1 MSAWLCSL
9 VNGLKHQRA
18 AVLSAILSLLNLP
31 ILMLSMLSFNVYAN
45 EQVSSV
51 GSKALFTESE
61 SANSQATYVGSE
73 ACVDCHS
80 AEVEA
85 WQGSHHD
92 MAMKHATD
100 ESVLGDF
107 NEQTVTHKGKPNR
120 FFRKGDDFWVN
131 IEGPNGQYQDYKI
144 SYTFAFEPL
153 QQYMVEFEDGRVQ
166 LIPFAW
172 DSRTESEGGQRWF
185 HLYPDTTK
193 TDEFYWTNSGQNWNF
208 MCADC
213 HSTNLEKN
221 YDSANNTYNTT
232 WSEINVGCEAC
243 HGPASEHVEQAQLAN
258 NKLAKDQS
266 TKDQLTQNK
275 STKVSGGKDVQF
287 SAHYGFDRDLSK
299 SVKEWIYQE
308 GNSTLQP
315 KDIIHTNQVQTCA
328 QCHSRRTQLNETGDH
343 VNGSFF
349 DKYRLSLITPELY
362 HNDGQ
367 IYDEDYVYGSFLQS
381 AMAEKGVTCTN
392 CHDPHT
398 AELKIAEEA
407 VCSQCHI
414 ASEYTPEKHT
424 FHEANT
430 EASQC
435 TTCHMPETTYMEVD
449 PRRDHSW
456 HIPRPDI
463 SQHIKTPN
471 VCTSCHEDQT
481 DQWADKQIGKWFPD
495 SKYRNQQHF
504 AVAFYAD
511 SIGHRGAEDALA
523 YSAQDS
529 SLSNIIRASSLER
542 LGGNTGKNTL
552 ISLARAVK
560 HDDEMIRLGVVQGSS
575 GFPFTDRWQILE
587 PLLKDPVLSIRSETA
602 GALVRYWGEMN
613 PLQKDQIKSALEEY
627 IEIQQFNADR
637 GFGRTNLGNVYRD
650 LGQHQKAIEFYLGAI
665 EIEPYFENSYANLAD
680 LYRALGDEPKALATL
695 KQGIQAQPKSSVL
708 PYSAGLSMLR
718 VKDYQ
723 QATNYLKQ
731 AAETAQTDPQ
741 YWYVY
746 GLALEKSDVLA
757 ASKSLN
763 KAYQF
768 SRNPQHLYAQC
779 EILARNRHIP
789 GAAKAFEQCISSLS
803 KVVPPE
809 AVNQLKAR
817 FK

>member
-1 MSAWLCSL
+1 MSALLCSL
-9 VNGLKHQRA
+9 VNGLKHQRV
-18 AVLSAILSLLNLP
+18 AVLSAIITILN
-31 ILMLSMLSFNVYAN
+31 FNVYAS
-45 EQVSSV
+45 EQVSPVSEQATKTV
-51 GSKALFTESE
+51 SKSTESGS
-61 SANSQATYVGSE
+61 SAAYIGSD
-73 ACVDCHS
+73 ACIDCHS

-92 MAMKHATD
+92 IAMKHATD
-100 ESVLGDF
+100 DSVLGNFD
-107 NEQTVTHKGKPNR
+107 NQTITHQGKANR
-120 FFRKGDDFWVN
+120 FFRKGDEFWVN
-131 IEGPNGQYQDYKI
+131 IEGPDGQFKDYKI

-172 DSRTESEGGQRWF
+172 DSRTKSEGGQRWF
-185 HLYPDTTK
+185 HLYPDTTN

-221 YDSANNTYNTT
+221 YDMASNTYSTT

-243 HGPASEHVEQAQLAN
+243 HGPASEHVEQAKQAAHSAKAN
-258 NKLAKDQS
+258 S
-266 TKDQLTQNK
+266 GK
-275 STKVSGGKDVQF
+275 SVQF
-287 SAHYGFDRDLSK
+287 TAHYGFDRDLSK
-299 SVKEWIYQE
+299 SVKEWVYQE

-328 QCHSRRTQLNETGDH
+328 QCHSRRTQLNETADH
-343 VNGSFF
+343 VKGSFF
-349 DKYRLSLITPELY
+349 DKYRLSLISPELY
-362 HNDGQ
+362 HHDGQ

-430 EASQC
+430 EASKC

-456 HIPRPDI
+456 HVPRPDI

-471 VCTSCHEDQT
+471 VCTSCHEDKT
-481 DQWADKQIGKWFPD
+481 DQWADKQIGQWFPD

-542 LGGNTGKNTL
+542 LSGNTGKNTL

-575 GFPFTDRWQILE
+575 GFPFYDRWQILE
-587 PLLKDPVLSIRSETA
+587 PLLTDPVLSIRSETA

-613 PLQKDQIKSALEEY
+613 PLQKDQIKPVLEEY
-627 IEIQQFNADR
+627 IEIQRFNGDR

-650 LGQHQKAIEFYLGAI
+650 LGKHEQAIEYYLGAI

-708 PYSAGLSMLR
+708 PYSAGLSLLR
-718 VKDYQ
+718 VKDYD
-723 QATNYLKQ
+723 QATRYLKQ

-757 ASKSLN
+757 ASQSLH

-779 EILARNRHIP
+779 EVLARNSHIP
-789 GAAKAFEQCISSLS
+789 GVPKAFEQCISSLS
-803 KVVPPE
+803 KVAPPE
-809 AVNQLKAR
+809 AINQLKAR
-817 FK
+817 LK

>member
-1 MSAWLCSL
+1 
-9 VNGLKHQRA
+9 
-18 AVLSAILSLLNLP
+18 
-31 ILMLSMLSFNVYAN
+31 MLSMLSFNVYAN

-107 NEQTVTHKGKPNR
+107 NDQTVTHKGKPNR

-172 DSRTESEGGQRWF
+172 DSRTEDEGGQRWF
-185 HLYPDTTK
+185 HLYPDTTNI
-193 TDEFYWTNSGQNWNF
+193 DEFYWTNSGQNWNF

-221 YDSANNTYNTT
+221 YDSASNTYNTT

-243 HGPASEHVEQAQLAN
+243 HGPASEHVKQAQLAE
-258 NKLAKDQS
+258 AKS
-266 TKDQLTQNK
+266 AKASGEKDAQ
-275 STKVSGGKDVQF
+275 VW
-287 SAHYGFDRDLSK
+287 AHYGFDRDLSK
-299 SVKEWIYQE
+299 SVKEWVYQE

-414 ASEYTPEKHT
+414 ASEYTPEKHS
-424 FHEANT
+424 FHEATT

-481 DQWADKQIGKWFPD
+481 DQWADKQIGEWFPD

-575 GFPFTDRWQILE
+575 GFPFNDRWQILE

-613 PLQKDQIKSALEEY
+613 PLQKDQIKPALEEY

-757 ASKSLN
+757 ASQSLN

-779 EILARNRHIP
+779 EILARNYQKP
-789 GAAKAFEQCISSLS
+789 GVAKAFEQCASSLS
-803 KVVPPE
+803 KVAPPE
-809 AVNQLKAR
+809 AISQLR
-817 FK
+817 SMSQ

>member
-1 MSAWLCSL
+1 MSALLCSL
-9 VNGLKHQRA
+9 VNGLKHQRV
-18 AVLSAILSLLNLP
+18 AVLSAIFT
-31 ILMLSMLSFNVYAN
+31 ILSFNVCAS
-45 EQVSSV
+45 EQASSISDEAIKTVSKS
-51 GSKALFTESE
+51 TESG
-61 SANSQATYVGSE
+61 SSATYIGSE
-73 ACVDCHS
+73 ACIDCHS

-100 ESVLGDF
+100 DSVLGNFD
-107 NEQTVTHKGKPNR
+107 NQTITHQGKPNR
-120 FFRKGDDFWVN
+120 FYRKGDEFWVN
-131 IEGPNGQYQDYKI
+131 IEGPDAQFKDYKI

-172 DSRTESEGGQRWF
+172 DSRTETEGGQRWF
-185 HLYPDTTK
+185 HLYPDTTN

-221 YDSANNTYNTT
+221 YDMASNTYSTT

-243 HGPASEHVEQAQLAN
+243 HGPASEHVEQAKQAAHSAKAN
-258 NKLAKDQS
+258 GGKS
-266 TKDQLTQNK
+266 VQLT
-275 STKVSGGKDVQF
+275 
-287 SAHYGFDRDLSK
+287 AHYGFDRDLSK
-299 SVKEWIYQE
+299 SVKEWVYQE

-328 QCHSRRTQLNETGDH
+328 QCHSRRTQLNETADH

-349 DKYRLSLITPELY
+349 DKYRLSLISPELY
-362 HNDGQ
+362 HHDGQ

-424 FHEANT
+424 FHEAYT
-430 EASQC
+430 EASKC

-456 HIPRPDI
+456 HVPRPDI

-471 VCTSCHEDQT
+471 VCTSCHEDKT
-481 DQWADKQIGKWFPD
+481 DQWADKQIGQWFPD

-542 LGGNTGKNTL
+542 LSGNTGKNTL

-587 PLLKDPVLSIRSETA
+587 PLLTDPVLSIRSETA

-627 IEIQQFNADR
+627 IEIQRFNGDR

-650 LGQHQKAIEFYLGAI
+650 LGKHEQAIEYYLGAI

-680 LYRALGDEPKALATL
+680 LYRALGDESKALVTL

-708 PYSAGLSMLR
+708 PYSAGLALLR
-718 VKDYQ
+718 VKDYD
-723 QATNYLKQ
+723 QATRYLKQ

-757 ASKSLN
+757 ASQSLH

-779 EILARNRHIP
+779 EVLARNSHIP
-789 GAAKAFEQCISSLS
+789 GVPKAFEQCISSLS
-803 KVVPPE
+803 KVAPPE
-809 AVNQLKAR
+809 AINQLKAR
-817 FK
+817 LK

>member
-1 MSAWLCSL
+1 MSALLCSL
-9 VNGLKHQRA
+9 VNGLKHQRV
-18 AVLSAILSLLNLP
+18 AVLSAIITILN
-31 ILMLSMLSFNVYAN
+31 FNVYAS
-45 EQVSSV
+45 EQVSPVSDKGTKSV
-51 GSKALFTESE
+51 SKSTESG
-61 SANSQATYVGSE
+61 SSATYIGSE
-73 ACVDCHS
+73 ACIDCHS

-100 ESVLGDF
+100 DSVLGNFD
-107 NEQTVTHKGKPNR
+107 NQTITHQGKPNR
-120 FFRKGDDFWVN
+120 FFRKGDEFWVN
-131 IEGPNGQYQDYKI
+131 IEGPDGQFKDYKI

-185 HLYPDTTK
+185 HLYPDTTN

-221 YDSANNTYNTT
+221 YDMASNTYSTT

-243 HGPASEHVEQAQLAN
+243 HGPASEHVEQAKQAAHSAKAN
-258 NKLAKDQS
+258 SGKS
-266 TKDQLTQNK
+266 VQLT
-275 STKVSGGKDVQF
+275 
-287 SAHYGFDRDLSK
+287 AHYGFDRDLSK
-299 SVKEWIYQE
+299 SVKEWVYLE

-328 QCHSRRTQLNETGDH
+328 QCHSRRTQLNETADD
-343 VNGSFF
+343 VKGSFF
-349 DKYRLSLITPELY
+349 DKYRLSLISPELY
-362 HNDGQ
+362 HHDGQ

-430 EASQC
+430 EASKC

-456 HIPRPDI
+456 HVPRPDI

-471 VCTSCHEDQT
+471 VCTSCHEDKT
-481 DQWADKQIGKWFPD
+481 DQRADKQIGQWFPD

-542 LGGNTGKNTL
+542 LSGNTGKNTL

-587 PLLKDPVLSIRSETA
+587 PLLTDPVLSIRSETA

-613 PLQKDQIKSALEEY
+613 PLQKDQIKPALEEY
-627 IEIQQFNADR
+627 IEIQRFNGDR

-650 LGQHQKAIEFYLGAI
+650 LGKREQAIEYYLGAI

-708 PYSAGLSMLR
+708 PYSAGLSLLR
-718 VKDYQ
+718 VKDYD
-723 QATNYLKQ
+723 QATRYLKQ
-731 AAETAQTDPQ
+731 AAVTAQTDPQ

-757 ASKSLN
+757 ASQSLH

-779 EILARNRHIP
+779 EVLSRNSHIP
-789 GAAKAFEQCISSLS
+789 GVPKAFEQCISSLS
-803 KVVPPE
+803 KVAPPE
-809 AVNQLKAR
+809 AINQLKAR
-817 FK
+817 LK

>member
-31 ILMLSMLSFNVYAN
+31 ILMLSILSFNVYAN

-107 NEQTVTHKGKPNR
+107 NDQTVTHKGKPNR

-172 DSRTESEGGQRWF
+172 DSRTEDEGGQRWF
-185 HLYPDTTK
+185 HLYPDTTN

-221 YDSANNTYNTT
+221 YDSASNTYNTT

-243 HGPASEHVEQAQLAN
+243 HGPASEHVKQAQLAE
-258 NKLAKDQS
+258 AKS
-266 TKDQLTQNK
+266 AKAN
-275 STKVSGGKDVQF
+275 GGKDAQV

-381 AMAEKGVTCTN
+381 VMAEKGVTCTN

-471 VCTSCHEDQT
+471 VCTSCHEDQN
-481 DQWADKQIGKWFPD
+481 DQWADKQIGEWFPD

-560 HDDEMIRLGVVQGSS
+560 HDDEMIRLGAVQGSS

-602 GALVRYWGEMN
+602 GALVRNWGEMN
-613 PLQKDQIKSALEEY
+613 PLQKDQIKPALEEY

-650 LGQHQKAIEFYLGAI
+650 LGQYQKAIEFYQGAI

-680 LYRALGDEPKALATL
+680 LYRAQGNEAKALSTL
-695 KQGIQAQPKSSVL
+695 KQGIEAQPKSSVL
-708 PYSAGLSMLR
+708 PYSTGLSLLR
-718 VKDYQ
+718 VKDYE
-723 QATNYLKQ
+723 QATDYLKQ

-746 GLALEKSDVLA
+746 GLAIEKSDVLA
-757 ASKSLN
+757 ASQSLN

>member
-1 MSAWLCSL
+1 MSALLCSL
-9 VNGLKHQRA
+9 VNGLKHQRV
-18 AVLSAILSLLNLP
+18 AVLSAI
-31 ILMLSMLSFNVYAN
+31 ITILSFNVCAS
-45 EQVSSV
+45 EQASPISDKTTKTVSKSTV
-51 GSKALFTESE
+51 SGSS
-61 SANSQATYVGSE
+61 ATYIGSE
-73 ACVDCHS
+73 ACIDCHS

-100 ESVLGDF
+100 DSVLGNFD
-107 NEQTVTHKGKPNR
+107 NQTITHQGKPNR
-120 FFRKGDDFWVN
+120 FFRKGHEFWVN
-131 IEGPNGQYQDYKI
+131 IEGPDGQFKDYKI

-172 DSRTESEGGQRWF
+172 DSRTKSEGGQRWF
-185 HLYPDTTK
+185 HLYPDTTN

-221 YDSANNTYNTT
+221 YDMASNTYSTT

-243 HGPASEHVEQAQLAN
+243 HGPASEHVEQAKQAAHSAKAN
-258 NKLAKDQS
+258 SGKS
-266 TKDQLTQNK
+266 VQLT
-275 STKVSGGKDVQF
+275 
-287 SAHYGFDRDLSK
+287 AHYGFDRDLSK
-299 SVKEWIYQE
+299 SVKEWVYQE

-328 QCHSRRTQLNETGDH
+328 QCHSRRTQLNETADH
-343 VNGSFF
+343 VKGSFF
-349 DKYRLSLITPELY
+349 DKYRLSLISPELY
-362 HNDGQ
+362 HHDGQ

-430 EASQC
+430 EASKC

-456 HIPRPDI
+456 HVPRPDI

-471 VCTSCHEDQT
+471 VCTSCHEDKT
-481 DQWADKQIGKWFPD
+481 DQWANKQIGQWFPD

-542 LGGNTGKNTL
+542 LSGNTGKNTL

-587 PLLKDPVLSIRSETA
+587 PLLTDPVLSIRSETA

-613 PLQKDQIKSALEEY
+613 PLQKDQIKPALEEY
-627 IEIQQFNADR
+627 IEIQRFNGDR

-650 LGQHQKAIEFYLGAI
+650 LGKHEQAIEYYLGAI
-665 EIEPYFENSYANLAD
+665 KIEPYFENSYANLAD

-708 PYSAGLSMLR
+708 PYSAGLSLLR
-718 VKDYQ
+718 VKDYD
-723 QATNYLKQ
+723 QATRYLKQ

-757 ASKSLN
+757 ASQSLH

-779 EILARNRHIP
+779 EVLARNSHIP
-789 GAAKAFEQCISSLS
+789 GVPKAFEQCISSLS
-803 KVVPPE
+803 KVAPPE
-809 AVNQLKAR
+809 AINQLKAR
-817 FK
+817 LK

>member
-1 MSAWLCSL
+1 
-9 VNGLKHQRA
+9 
-18 AVLSAILSLLNLP
+18 
-31 ILMLSMLSFNVYAN
+31 
-45 EQVSSV
+45 
-51 GSKALFTESE
+51 
-61 SANSQATYVGSE
+61 
-73 ACVDCHS
+73 
-80 AEVEA
+80 
-85 WQGSHHD
+85 HHD

-107 NEQTVTHKGKPNR
+107 NDQTVTHNGKPNR
-120 FFRKGDDFWVN
+120 FFRNGKEFWVN
-131 IEGPNGQYQDYKI
+131 IEGPDGQFKDYKI

-172 DSRTESEGGQRWF
+172 DSRTEGEGGQRWF
-185 HLYPDTTK
+185 HLYPDTTN

-221 YDSANNTYNTT
+221 YDSASNTYNTT

-243 HGPASEHVEQAQLAN
+243 HGPASEHVKQAQLAE
-258 NKLAKDQS
+258 AQF
-266 TKDQLTQNK
+266 TKDQPAKAN
-275 STKVSGGKDVQF
+275 GGKGAQV

-315 KDIIHTNQVQTCA
+315 KDIIHTNQVQTCG

-381 AMAEKGVTCTN
+381 VMAEKGVTCTN

-481 DQWADKQIGKWFPD
+481 DQWADKQIGEWFPD

-504 AVAFYAD
+504 AIAFYAD

-613 PLQKDQIKSALEEY
+613 PLQKDQIKPALEEY

-650 LGQHQKAIEFYLGAI
+650 LGQYQKAIDFYLGAI

-680 LYRALGDEPKALATL
+680 LYRAQGNESKALSTL
-695 KQGIQAQPKSSVL
+695 KQGIEAQPKSSVL
-708 PYSAGLSMLR
+708 PYSAGLALLR
-718 VKDYQ
+718 VKDYE
-723 QATNYLKQ
+723 QATEYLKQ

-768 SRNPQHLYAQC
+768 SRSPQHLYAQC
-779 EILARNRHIP
+779 EVLARNSHKP
-789 GAAKAFEQCISSLS
+789 GVPKAFEQCISSLS
-803 KVVPPE
+803 KVAPPE
-809 AVNQLKAR
+809 AIQQLKA
-817 FK
+817 KVLSK

>member
-1 MSAWLCSL
+1 MSAWLCLL
-9 VNGLKHQRA
+9 VNGLKHQRV
-18 AVLSAILSLLNLP
+18 AVLSAMLSLPMLSLL
-31 ILMLSMLSFNVYAN
+31 SFNAHAN
-45 EQVSSV
+45 EQALPV
-51 GSKALFTESE
+51 GSEASH
-61 SANSQATYVGSE
+61 ANSKATYVGSE
-73 ACVDCHS
+73 ACIDCHS

-92 MAMKHATD
+92 MAMKHAD
-100 ESVLGDF
+100 DDSVLGNFD
-107 NEQTVTHKGKPNR
+107 NQTVTHKGKPNR
-120 FFRKGDDFWVN
+120 FFRKGDEFWVN
-131 IEGPNGQYQDYKI
+131 IEGPDGQFKDYKI

-172 DSRTESEGGQRWF
+172 DSRGEGEGGQRWF
-185 HLYPDTTK
+185 HLYPDTTN

-213 HSTNLEKN
+213 HSTNLKKN
-221 YDSANNTYNTT
+221 YDSASNTYNTT

-243 HGPASEHVEQAQLAN
+243 HGPASEHVEQAQLA
-258 NKLAKDQS
+258 
-266 TKDQLTQNK
+266 KDQLTQNK
-275 STKVSGGKDVQF
+275 SAKANGVKDVQV

-299 SVKEWIYQE
+299 SVKEWVYQE

-315 KDIIHTNQVQTCA
+315 KDIVHTNQVQTCA

-381 AMAEKGVTCTN
+381 VMAEKGVTCTN

-424 FHEANT
+424 FHESNT

-481 DQWADKQIGKWFPD
+481 DQWADKQIGEWFPD

-523 YSAQDS
+523 YSAQDA

-613 PLQKDQIKSALEEY
+613 PLQKDQIKPALEEY

-650 LGQHQKAIEFYLGAI
+650 LGQHDKAIKFYQGAI

-680 LYRALGDEPKALATL
+680 LYRAQGDEPKALATL

-718 VKDYQ
+718 VKDYKK
-723 QATNYLKQ
+723 ATNYLKQ

-757 ASKSLN
+757 ASKSLH

-779 EILARNRHIP
+779 EILARNYQQP
-789 GAAKAFEQCISSLS
+789 GVPKAFEQCISSLS
-803 KVVPPE
+803 KVAPPE
-809 AVNQLKAR
+809 AINQLKAIS
-817 FK
+817 K

>member
-1 MSAWLCSL
+1 MSAWLCLL
-9 VNGLKHQRA
+9 VNGLKHQRV
-18 AVLSAILSLLNLP
+18 AVLSAMLSLPMLSLLSVNTH
-31 ILMLSMLSFNVYAN
+31 AN
-45 EQVSSV
+45 EQALSV
-51 GSKALFTESE
+51 GSEASH
-61 SANSQATYVGSE
+61 ANSQATYVGSE
-73 ACVDCHS
+73 ACIDCHS

-92 MAMKHATD
+92 MAMKHADD
-100 ESVLGDF
+100 ESVLGNFDD
-107 NEQTVTHKGKPNR
+107 QIVTHKGKPNR
-120 FFRKGDDFWVN
+120 FFRKGDEFWVN
-131 IEGPNGQYQDYKI
+131 IEGPDDQFKDYKI

-172 DSRTESEGGQRWF
+172 DSRTEDEGGQRWF
-185 HLYPDTTK
+185 HLYPDTTN

-221 YDSANNTYNTT
+221 YDSASNTYNTT

-243 HGPASEHVEQAQLAN
+243 HGPASAHVEQA
-258 NKLAKDQS
+258 KLARA
-266 TKDQLTQNK
+266 N
-275 STKVSGGKDVQF
+275 GGKEDSV

-381 AMAEKGVTCTN
+381 VMAEKGVTCTN

-481 DQWADKQIGKWFPD
+481 DQWADQQIGKWFPD

-602 GALVRYWGEMN
+602 SALVRYWGEMN
-613 PLQKDQIKSALEEY
+613 PLQKDQIKPALEEY

-650 LGQHQKAIEFYLGAI
+650 LGQHDKAIEFYQGAI

-680 LYRALGDEPKALATL
+680 LYRALGDEPKALSTL

-718 VKDYQ
+718 VKDYK

-779 EILARNRHIP
+779 EILARNYQQP
-789 GAAKAFEQCISSLS
+789 GVPKAFEQCVASLS
-803 KVVPPE
+803 KVAPPE
-809 AVNQLKAR
+809 AIAQLKASIN
-817 FK
+817 

>member
-1 MSAWLCSL
+1 MSALLCSL
-9 VNGLKHQRA
+9 VNGLKQQRV
-18 AVLSAILSLLNLP
+18 AVLSAIFT
-31 ILMLSMLSFNVYAN
+31 ILSFNVCAS
-45 EQVSSV
+45 EQMSPVSDKATKSV
-51 GSKALFTESE
+51 SKSTESGL
-61 SANSQATYVGSE
+61 SATYIGSE
-73 ACVDCHS
+73 ACIDCHS

-100 ESVLGDF
+100 DSVLGNFD
-107 NEQTVTHKGKPNR
+107 NQTITHQGKPNR
-120 FFRKGDDFWVN
+120 FFRKGDEFWVN
-131 IEGPNGQYQDYKI
+131 IEGPDGQFKDYKI

-172 DSRTESEGGQRWF
+172 DSRTKSEGGQRWF
-185 HLYPDTTK
+185 HLYPDTTN

-221 YDSANNTYNTT
+221 YDMASNTYSTT

-243 HGPASEHVEQAQLAN
+243 HGPASEHVEQAKQASHSVKAN
-258 NKLAKDQS
+258 SGKSA
-266 TKDQLTQNK
+266 QLT
-275 STKVSGGKDVQF
+275 
-287 SAHYGFDRDLSK
+287 AHYGFDRDLSK
-299 SVKEWIYQE
+299 SVKEWVYQE

-328 QCHSRRTQLNETGDH
+328 QCHSRRTQLNETADH
-343 VNGSFF
+343 VKGSFF
-349 DKYRLSLITPELY
+349 DKYRLSLISPELY
-362 HNDGQ
+362 HHDGQ

-430 EASQC
+430 EASKC

-456 HIPRPDI
+456 HVPRADI

-471 VCTSCHEDQT
+471 VCTSCHEDKT
-481 DQWADKQIGKWFPD
+481 DQWADKQIGQWFPD

-542 LGGNTGKNTL
+542 LSGNTGKNTL

-587 PLLKDPVLSIRSETA
+587 PLLTDPVLSIRSETA

-613 PLQKDQIKSALEEY
+613 PLQKDQIKPALEEY
-627 IEIQQFNADR
+627 IEIQRFNGDR

-650 LGQHQKAIEFYLGAI
+650 LGKHEQAIEYYLGAI
-665 EIEPYFENSYANLAD
+665 KIEPYFENSYANLAD

-708 PYSAGLSMLR
+708 PYSAGLSLLR
-718 VKDYQ
+718 VKDYD
-723 QATNYLKQ
+723 QATRFLKQ

-757 ASKSLN
+757 ASQSLH

-779 EILARNRHIP
+779 EVLARNSHIP
-789 GAAKAFEQCISSLS
+789 GVPKAFEQCISSLS
-803 KVVPPE
+803 KVAPPE
-809 AVNQLKAR
+809 AINQLKAR
-817 FK
+817 LK

>member
-9 VNGLKHQRA
+9 VNGLKHQRV
-18 AVLSAILSLLNLP
+18 AVLSAILSS
-31 ILMLSMLSFNVYAN
+31 LMLSLFSLNAYAN
-45 EQVSSV
+45 EQDPNINSDISKANSVASPVSSDALPI
-51 GSKALFTESE
+51 GSKAR
-61 SANSQATYVGSE
+61 YVGSE

-80 AEVEA
+80 EEVAA
-85 WQGSHHD
+85 WEGSHHD

-107 NEQTVTHKGKPNR
+107 NDQTFTHDGKPNR
-120 FFRKGDDFWVN
+120 FFRKGEEFWVN
-131 IEGPNGQYQDYKI
+131 IEGQDGHFKDYKI

-172 DSRTESEGGQRWF
+172 DSRTEGEGGQRWF
-185 HLYPDTTK
+185 HLYPDTTN

-221 YDSANNTYNTT
+221 YDSASNTYNTT

-243 HGPASEHVEQAQLAN
+243 HGPASEHVEKAQLAKAN
-258 NKLAKDQS
+258 
-266 TKDQLTQNK
+266 
-275 STKVSGGKDVQF
+275 GGKDAPV

-381 AMAEKGVTCTN
+381 VMAEKGVTCTN

-481 DQWADKQIGKWFPD
+481 DQWADKQIGEWFPD

-613 PLQKDQIKSALEEY
+613 PLQKDQIKPALEEY

-650 LGQHQKAIEFYLGAI
+650 LGQHDKAIEFYLGAI

-680 LYRALGDEPKALATL
+680 LYRAQGNEAKALSTL
-695 KQGIQAQPKSSVL
+695 KQGIEAQPKSSVL
-708 PYSAGLSMLR
+708 PYSTGLSLLR
-718 VKDYQ
+718 VKDYE
-723 QATNYLKQ
+723 QATDYLKQ

-757 ASKSLN
+757 ASQSLH

-768 SRNPQHLYAQC
+768 SRNPQHQYAQC
-779 EILARNRHIP
+779 EVLARNSHIP
-789 GAAKAFEQCISSLS
+789 GVPKAFEQCISSLS
-803 KVVPPE
+803 KVAPPE
-809 AVNQLKAR
+809 AINQLKAR

>member
-1 MSAWLCSL
+1 MSALLCSL
-9 VNGLKHQRA
+9 VNGLKHQRV
-18 AVLSAILSLLNLP
+18 AVLSAI
-31 ILMLSMLSFNVYAN
+31 ITILSFNACAS
-45 EQVSSV
+45 EQALPVSDKATKAVSKSKES
-51 GSKALFTESE
+51 GSS
-61 SANSQATYVGSE
+61 ATYIGSE
-73 ACVDCHS
+73 ACIDCHS

-92 MAMKHATD
+92 MAMKHAKD
-100 ESVLGDF
+100 DSVLGDF
-107 NEQTVTHKGKPNR
+107 DNQTITHQGKPNR
-120 FFRKGDDFWVN
+120 FYRKGDEFWVN
-131 IEGPNGQYQDYKI
+131 IEGPDGQFKDYKI

-172 DSRTESEGGQRWF
+172 DSRTKSEGGQRWF
-185 HLYPDTTK
+185 HLYPDTTN
-193 TDEFYWTNSGQNWNF
+193 TDEFYWTNTGQNWNF

-221 YDSANNTYNTT
+221 YDMASNTYNTT

-243 HGPASEHVEQAQLAN
+243 HGPASEHVEQAKQAAHSAKAN
-258 NKLAKDQS
+258 GGKS
-266 TKDQLTQNK
+266 VQLT
-275 STKVSGGKDVQF
+275 
-287 SAHYGFDRDLSK
+287 AHYGFDRDLSK
-299 SVKEWIYQE
+299 SVKEWVYQE

-328 QCHSRRTQLNETGDH
+328 QCHSRRTQLNETADH
-343 VNGSFF
+343 VKGSFF
-349 DKYRLSLITPELY
+349 DKYRLSLISPELY
-362 HNDGQ
+362 HHDGQ

-430 EASQC
+430 EASKC

-456 HIPRPDI
+456 HVPRPDI

-471 VCTSCHEDQT
+471 VCTSCHEDKT
-481 DQWADKQIGKWFPD
+481 DQWADKQIGQWFPD

-542 LGGNTGKNTL
+542 LSGNTGKNTL

-587 PLLKDPVLSIRSETA
+587 PLLTDPVLSIRSETA

-613 PLQKDQIKSALEEY
+613 PLQKDQIKPALEEY
-627 IEIQQFNADR
+627 IEIQRFNGDR

-650 LGQHQKAIEFYLGAI
+650 LGKHEQAIEYYLGAI

-680 LYRALGDEPKALATL
+680 LYRALGDESKALVTL

-708 PYSAGLSMLR
+708 PYSAGLALLR
-718 VKDYQ
+718 VKDYD
-723 QATNYLKQ
+723 QATRYLKQ

-757 ASKSLN
+757 ASQSLH

-779 EILARNRHIP
+779 EVLARNSHIP
-789 GAAKAFEQCISSLS
+789 GVPKAFEQCISSLS
-803 KVVPPE
+803 KVAPPE
-809 AVNQLKAR
+809 AINQLKAR
-817 FK
+817 LK

>member
-1 MSAWLCSL
+1 MSALLCSL
-9 VNGLKHQRA
+9 VNGLKHQRV
-18 AVLSAILSLLNLP
+18 AVLSAIFT
-31 ILMLSMLSFNVYAN
+31 ILSFNVCAS
-45 EQVSSV
+45 EQASSISDEAIKTVSKS
-51 GSKALFTESE
+51 TESG
-61 SANSQATYVGSE
+61 SSATYIGSE
-73 ACVDCHS
+73 ACIDCHS

-100 ESVLGDF
+100 DSVLGNFD
-107 NEQTVTHKGKPNR
+107 NQTITHQGKPNR
-120 FFRKGDDFWVN
+120 FYRKGDEFWVN
-131 IEGPNGQYQDYKI
+131 IEGPDGQFKDYKI

-172 DSRTESEGGQRWF
+172 DSRTKSEGGQRWF
-185 HLYPDTTK
+185 HLYPDTTN

-221 YDSANNTYNTT
+221 YDMASNTYSTT

-243 HGPASEHVEQAQLAN
+243 HGPASEHVEQAKQAVHSAKAN
-258 NKLAKDQS
+258 SGKSA
-266 TKDQLTQNK
+266 QLT
-275 STKVSGGKDVQF
+275 G
-287 SAHYGFDRDLSK
+287 HYGFDRDLSK
-299 SVKEWIYQE
+299 SVKEWVYQE

-315 KDIIHTNQVQTCA
+315 KDIIHTNQAQTCA
-328 QCHSRRTQLNETGDH
+328 QCHSRRTQLNETADH
-343 VNGSFF
+343 VKGSFF
-349 DKYRLSLITPELY
+349 DKYRLSLISPELY
-362 HNDGQ
+362 HHDGQ

-424 FHEANT
+424 FHEAYT
-430 EASQC
+430 EASKC

-456 HIPRPDI
+456 HVPRPDI

-471 VCTSCHEDQT
+471 VCTSCHEDKT
-481 DQWADKQIGKWFPD
+481 DQWADKQIGQWFPD

-542 LGGNTGKNTL
+542 LSGNTGKNTL

-587 PLLKDPVLSIRSETA
+587 PLLTDSVLSIRSETA

-627 IEIQQFNADR
+627 IEIQRFNGDR

-650 LGQHQKAIEFYLGAI
+650 LGKHEQAIEYYLGAI

-680 LYRALGDEPKALATL
+680 LYRALGDESKALVTL

-708 PYSAGLSMLR
+708 PYSAGLALLR
-718 VKDYQ
+718 VKDYD
-723 QATNYLKQ
+723 QATRYLKQ

-746 GLALEKSDVLA
+746 GLALEKSDVFA
-757 ASKSLN
+757 ASKSLH

-779 EILARNRHIP
+779 EVLARNSHIP
-789 GAAKAFEQCISSLS
+789 GVPKAFEQCISSLS
-803 KVVPPE
+803 KVAPPE
-809 AVNQLKAR
+809 AINQLKAR
-817 FK
+817 LK

>member
-1 MSAWLCSL
+1 MSALLCSL
-9 VNGLKHQRA
+9 VNGLKHQRV
-18 AVLSAILSLLNLP
+18 AVLSAI
-31 ILMLSMLSFNVYAN
+31 ITILSFNVCAS
-45 EQVSSV
+45 EQASPISDKTTKTVSKSTV
-51 GSKALFTESE
+51 SGSS
-61 SANSQATYVGSE
+61 ATYIGSE
-73 ACVDCHS
+73 ACIDCHS

-100 ESVLGDF
+100 DSVLGNFD
-107 NEQTVTHKGKPNR
+107 NQTITHQGKANR
-120 FFRKGDDFWVN
+120 FFRKGDEFWVN
-131 IEGPNGQYQDYKI
+131 IEGPDGQFKDYKI

-172 DSRTESEGGQRWF
+172 DSRTENEGGQRWF
-185 HLYPDTTK
+185 HLYPDTTN

-221 YDSANNTYNTT
+221 YDTASNTYSTT

-243 HGPASEHVEQAQLAN
+243 HGPASEHVEQAKQAAHS
-258 NKLAKDQS
+258 AKAS
-266 TKDQLTQNK
+266 SGK
-275 STKVSGGKDVQF
+275 SVQVM
-287 SAHYGFDRDLSK
+287 AHYGFDRDLSK
-299 SVKEWIYQE
+299 SVKEWVYQE

-328 QCHSRRTQLNETGDH
+328 QCHSRRTQLNETADH
-343 VNGSFF
+343 VKGSFF
-349 DKYRLSLITPELY
+349 DKYRLSLISPELY
-362 HNDGQ
+362 HHDGQ

-430 EASQC
+430 EASKC

-456 HIPRPDI
+456 HVPRPDI

-471 VCTSCHEDQT
+471 VCTSCHEDKT
-481 DQWADKQIGKWFPD
+481 DQWADKQIGQWFPD

-542 LGGNTGKNTL
+542 LSGNTGKNTL

-587 PLLKDPVLSIRSETA
+587 PLLTDPVLSIRSETA

-613 PLQKDQIKSALEEY
+613 PLQKDQIKPALEEY
-627 IEIQQFNADR
+627 IEIQRFNGDR

-650 LGQHQKAIEFYLGAI
+650 LGKHEQAIEYYLGAI

-708 PYSAGLSMLR
+708 PYSAGLSLLR
-718 VKDYQ
+718 VKDYD
-723 QATNYLKQ
+723 QATRYLKQ

-746 GLALEKSDVLA
+746 GLALEKSDVHA
-757 ASKSLN
+757 ASQSLH

-779 EILARNRHIP
+779 EVLARNSHIP
-789 GAAKAFEQCISSLS
+789 GVPKAFEQCISSLS
-803 KVVPPE
+803 KVAPPE
-809 AVNQLKAR
+809 AINQLKAR
-817 FK
+817 LK

>member
-9 VNGLKHQRA
+9 VNGLKHQRV
-18 AVLSAILSLLNLP
+18 AVLSAMLSLP
-31 ILMLSMLSFNVYAN
+31 MLSTLSFNGYAN
-45 EQVSSV
+45 EQALSA
-51 GSKALFTESE
+51 GSEALPAS
-61 SANSQATYVGSE
+61 SQAKYVGSD
-73 ACVDCHS
+73 ACIDCHS
-80 AEVEA
+80 EEVEA

-100 ESVLGDF
+100 ETVLGDF
-107 NEQTVTHKGKPNR
+107 NDQTVTHKGKPNR
-120 FFRKGDDFWVN
+120 FFRKGDEFWVN
-131 IEGPNGQYQDYKI
+131 IEGPDGQFKDYKI

-172 DSRTESEGGQRWF
+172 DSRTKDEGGQRWF
-185 HLYPDTTK
+185 HLYPDTTN

-243 HGPASEHVEQAQLAN
+243 HGPASEHVEQAQQTN
-258 NKLAKDQS
+258 NQQAKV
-266 TKDQLTQNK
+266 N
-275 STKVSGGKDVQF
+275 GGKDAPV

-299 SVKEWIYQE
+299 SVKVWIYQE

-381 AMAEKGVTCTN
+381 VMAEKGVTCTN

-481 DQWADKQIGKWFPD
+481 DQWADQQIGQWFPD

-613 PLQKDQIKSALEEY
+613 PLQKDQIKPALEEY

-650 LGQHQKAIEFYLGAI
+650 LGQHDKAIEFYQGAI

-718 VKDYQ
+718 VKDYK

-779 EILARNRHIP
+779 EILARNYQQP
-789 GAAKAFEQCISSLS
+789 GVPKAFEQCVSSLS
-803 KVVPPE
+803 KVAPPE
-809 AVNQLKAR
+809 AINQLKAML
-817 FK
+817 K

>member
-9 VNGLKHQRA
+9 VNGLKHQRV
-18 AVLSAILSLLNLP
+18 AVLSVILSP
-31 ILMLSMLSFNVYAN
+31 LMLSLFSLSTYAN
-45 EQVSSV
+45 EQDPNSNTEASKLSSV
-51 GSKALFTESE
+51 ASHASSDVLPIGSK
-61 SANSQATYVGSE
+61 ATYVGSE

-80 AEVEA
+80 EEVEA

-92 MAMKHATD
+92 MAMKHAAD

-107 NEQTVTHKGKPNR
+107 NDQTVTHSGKPNR
-120 FFRKGDDFWVN
+120 FFRKGEEFWVN
-131 IEGPNGQYQDYKI
+131 IEGPDGQFKDYKI

-172 DSRTESEGGQRWF
+172 DSRTEGEGGQRWF
-185 HLYPDTTK
+185 NLYPDTTN

-221 YDSANNTYNTT
+221 YDSASNTYNTT

-243 HGPASEHVEQAQLAN
+243 HGPASEHVKQAQLAKAN
-258 NKLAKDQS
+258 
-266 TKDQLTQNK
+266 
-275 STKVSGGKDVQF
+275 GGKDAQI

-362 HNDGQ
+362 YNDGQ

-381 AMAEKGVTCTN
+381 VMAEKGVTCTN

-481 DQWADKQIGKWFPD
+481 DQWADKQIGEWFPD

-587 PLLKDPVLSIRSETA
+587 PLVKDPVLSIRSETA

-613 PLQKDQIKSALEEY
+613 PLQKDQIKPALEEY

-650 LGQHQKAIEFYLGAI
+650 LGQHDKAIEFYQGAI

-680 LYRALGDEPKALATL
+680 LYRAQGNEAKALSTL
-695 KQGIQAQPKSSVL
+695 KQGIEAQPKSSVL
-708 PYSAGLSMLR
+708 PYSTGLSLLR
-718 VKDYQ
+718 VKDYE
-723 QATNYLKQ
+723 QATEYLKQ

-757 ASKSLN
+757 ASQSLY

-779 EILARNRHIP
+779 EVLARNSHIP
-789 GAAKAFEQCISSLS
+789 GVPKAFEQCISSLS
-803 KVVPPE
+803 KVAPPE
-809 AVNQLKAR
+809 AINQLKAK

>member
-1 MSAWLCSL
+1 MSALLCSL
-9 VNGLKHQRA
+9 VNGLKHQRV
-18 AVLSAILSLLNLP
+18 AVLSAIFTILN
-31 ILMLSMLSFNVYAN
+31 FNVYAS
-45 EQVSSV
+45 EQVSPVSEQATKTV
-51 GSKALFTESE
+51 SKSTESG
-61 SANSQATYVGSE
+61 SSSTYIGSE
-73 ACVDCHS
+73 ACIDCHS

-100 ESVLGDF
+100 DSVLGNF
-107 NEQTVTHKGKPNR
+107 VNQTITHQGKPNR
-120 FFRKGDDFWVN
+120 FFRKGDEFWVN
-131 IEGPNGQYQDYKI
+131 IEGPDGQFKDYKI

-172 DSRTESEGGQRWF
+172 DSRTKSEGGQRWF
-185 HLYPDTTK
+185 HLYPDTTN

-221 YDSANNTYNTT
+221 YDMASNTYSTT

-243 HGPASEHVEQAQLAN
+243 HGPASEHVEQAKQAAHSAKAN
-258 NKLAKDQS
+258 SGKS
-266 TKDQLTQNK
+266 VQLT
-275 STKVSGGKDVQF
+275 
-287 SAHYGFDRDLSK
+287 AHYGFDRDLSK
-299 SVKEWIYQE
+299 SVKEWVYQE

-328 QCHSRRTQLNETGDH
+328 QCHSRRTQLNETADH
-343 VNGSFF
+343 VKGSFF
-349 DKYRLSLITPELY
+349 DKYRLSLISPELY
-362 HNDGQ
+362 HHDGQ

-430 EASQC
+430 EASKC

-456 HIPRPDI
+456 HVPRPGI

-471 VCTSCHEDQT
+471 VCTSCHENKT
-481 DQWADKQIGKWFPD
+481 DQWADKQIGQWFPD

-542 LGGNTGKNTL
+542 LSGNTGKNTL

-575 GFPFTDRWQILE
+575 GFPFYDRWQILE
-587 PLLKDPVLSIRSETA
+587 PLLTDPVLSIRSETA

-613 PLQKDQIKSALEEY
+613 PLQKDQIKPALEEY
-627 IEIQQFNADR
+627 IEIQRFNGDR

-650 LGQHQKAIEFYLGAI
+650 LGKHEQAIEYYLGAI

-708 PYSAGLSMLR
+708 PYSAGLSLLR
-718 VKDYQ
+718 VKDYD
-723 QATNYLKQ
+723 QATRYLKQ

-757 ASKSLN
+757 ASQSLHR
-763 KAYQF
+763 AYQF

-779 EILARNRHIP
+779 EVLARNSHIP
-789 GAAKAFEQCISSLS
+789 GVPKAFEQCISSLS
-803 KVVPPE
+803 KVAPPE
-809 AVNQLKAR
+809 AINQLKAR
-817 FK
+817 LK

>member
-9 VNGLKHQRA
+9 VNGLKHQRV
-18 AVLSAILSLLNLP
+18 AVLSVILSP
-31 ILMLSMLSFNVYAN
+31 LMLSLFSLSTYAN
-45 EQVSSV
+45 EQDPNSNTEASKLSSV
-51 GSKALFTESE
+51 ASHANSDVLPIGSK
-61 SANSQATYVGSE
+61 ATYVGSE

-80 AEVEA
+80 EEVEA

-92 MAMKHATD
+92 MAMKHAAD

-107 NEQTVTHKGKPNR
+107 NDQTVTHSGKPNR
-120 FFRKGDDFWVN
+120 FFRKGEEFWVN
-131 IEGPNGQYQDYKI
+131 IESPDGQFKDYKI

-172 DSRTESEGGQRWF
+172 DSRTEGEGGQRWF
-185 HLYPDTTK
+185 NLYPDTTN

-221 YDSANNTYNTT
+221 YDSASNTYNTT

-243 HGPASEHVEQAQLAN
+243 HGPASEHVKQAQLAKAN
-258 NKLAKDQS
+258 
-266 TKDQLTQNK
+266 
-275 STKVSGGKDVQF
+275 GGKDAQV

-381 AMAEKGVTCTN
+381 VMAEKGVTCTN

-481 DQWADKQIGKWFPD
+481 DQWADKQIGEWFPD

-613 PLQKDQIKSALEEY
+613 PLQKDQIKPALEEY
-627 IEIQQFNADR
+627 IEIQQFNSDR

-650 LGQHQKAIEFYLGAI
+650 LGQYQKAIEFYQGAI
-665 EIEPYFENSYANLAD
+665 EIEPYFENSYVNLAD
-680 LYRALGDEPKALATL
+680 LYRAQGNEAKALSTL
-695 KQGIQAQPKSSVL
+695 KQGIEAQPKSSVL
-708 PYSAGLSMLR
+708 PYSTGLSLLR
-718 VKDYQ
+718 
-723 QATNYLKQ
+723 
-731 AAETAQTDPQ
+731 
-741 YWYVY
+741 
-746 GLALEKSDVLA
+746 
-757 ASKSLN
+757 
-763 KAYQF
+763 
-768 SRNPQHLYAQC
+768 
-779 EILARNRHIP
+779 
-789 GAAKAFEQCISSLS
+789 
-803 KVVPPE
+803 
-809 AVNQLKAR
+809 
-817 FK
+817 

>member
-1 MSAWLCSL
+1 MSAWLCLL
-9 VNGLKHQRA
+9 VNGLKHQQV
-18 AVLSAILSLLNLP
+18 AVLSAILSP
-31 ILMLSMLSFNVYAN
+31 LMLSLFSLNAYAG
-45 EQVSSV
+45 EQDPNSNTETSKLSSV
-51 GSKALFTESE
+51 ASDASSDVLPIGSK
-61 SANSQATYVGSE
+61 ATYVGSE

-80 AEVEA
+80 EEVEA
-85 WQGSHHD
+85 WEGSHHD

-107 NEQTVTHKGKPNR
+107 NDQTVIYGGKPNR
-120 FFRKGDDFWVN
+120 FFRKDEEFWVN
-131 IEGPNGQYQDYKI
+131 IEGPDGQFKDYKI
-144 SYTFAFEPL
+144 SYTFAFKPL

-172 DSRTESEGGQRWF
+172 DSRTEGEGGQRWF
-185 HLYPDTTK
+185 HLYPGTTN

-221 YDSANNTYNTT
+221 YDSASNTYNTT

-243 HGPASEHVEQAQLAN
+243 HGPASAHVEQA
-258 NKLAKDQS
+258 KLAKA
-266 TKDQLTQNK
+266 N
-275 STKVSGGKDVQF
+275 GGKDAQV

-328 QCHSRRTQLNETGDH
+328 QCHSRRTQLNETGDN

-381 AMAEKGVTCTN
+381 VMAEKGVTCTN

-471 VCTSCHEDQT
+471 VCTSCHADQT
-481 DQWADKQIGKWFPD
+481 DQWADKQIGEWFPD

-613 PLQKDQIKSALEEY
+613 PLQKDQIKPALEEY

-650 LGQHQKAIEFYLGAI
+650 LGQHDKAIEFYQGAI

-680 LYRALGDEPKALATL
+680 LYRAQGNEAKALSTL
-695 KQGIQAQPKSSVL
+695 KQGIEAQPKSSVL
-708 PYSAGLSMLR
+708 PYSTGLSLLR
-718 VKDYQ
+718 VKDYE
-723 QATNYLKQ
+723 QATDYLKQ

-757 ASKSLN
+757 ASQSLH

-768 SRNPQHLYAQC
+768 SRNPQRLYAQC
-779 EILARNRHIP
+779 EVLARNSHIP
-789 GAAKAFEQCISSLS
+789 GVPKAFEQCISSLS
-803 KVVPPE
+803 KVAPPE
-809 AVNQLKAR
+809 AINQLKAR